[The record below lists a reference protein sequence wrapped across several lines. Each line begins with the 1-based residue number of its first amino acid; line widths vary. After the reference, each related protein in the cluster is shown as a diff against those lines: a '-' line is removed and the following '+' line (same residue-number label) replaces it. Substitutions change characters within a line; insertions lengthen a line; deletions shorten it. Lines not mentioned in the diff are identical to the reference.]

1 VNLLLTAAIP
11 YVPYVSTN
19 MRDRSGRDE
28 SKASRWAIL
37 GVVAAVHGA
46 LLLLALHWVVRGGAR
61 HDESWVFLVL
71 PNRNA
76 ATSHPVPAE
85 PIPPKKKPAATPESR
100 LTPRPAP
107 APAPAQAAAS
117 EKPAQIDW
125 NAEADLTVKRQAEL
139 AEAPQARALDRHGA
153 GIDLNGGLGSDHR
166 KKSEFAWDKKHTQR
180 VEVVPGAVI
189 VRVSDHCIVVFFP
202 WPMAFCGIGK
212 IPVRGDLLDHMRDEP
227 QADFNQKNIAP

>member
-1 VNLLLTAAIP
+1 
-11 YVPYVSTN
+11 

-28 SKASRWAIL
+28 SKARQWAIF

-46 LLLLALHWVVRGGAR
+46 LLLVALHWVVRSGVR
-61 HDESWVFLVL
+61 SEESWVFLVL
-71 PNRNA
+71 PDRT
-76 ATSHPVPAE
+76 ATSHPVPAQ
-85 PIPPKKKPAATPESR
+85 PVPPRKKPAATPE
-100 LTPRPAP
+100 TRPTQH
-107 APAPAQAAAS
+107 PAPAQAPETRS
-117 EKPAQIDW
+117 AQIDW
-125 NAEADLTVKRQAEL
+125 NAEADLTVRRQAEL
-139 AEAPQARALDRHGA
+139 AEAPQPRALDRHGA
-153 GIDLNGGLGSDHR
+153 GIDLNGGLGPDHR

-189 VRVSDHCIVVFFP
+189 VRVSDHCILVFIP